1 MSEVAD
7 IEILNRF
14 RSGIESIVLGEKSE
28 SETMAGLHDFLK
40 AHKYQP
46 QPGQEGTLNDLRT
59 IDRMRLVL
67 RTNVEDAR
75 SHGQWARQQFAL
87 SAFPAWRYHRC
98 CACETPLD
106 WPSRWNA
113 ARSATTPD
121 GATAATG
128 EDDMIALVN
137 HPLWTHSE
145 FNDMGSPWTPFAV
158 GSGMMTTPKSRNA
171 AMVLGLLPDTGDDSP
186 RAVRLRAMLIPRQ
199 RGLPNPSTAEIRSSI
214 LAQCGVSARWEGDI
228 LVKLGD

>member
-1 MSEVAD
+1 MANLALNYLRRKLTVPSNFTSEDWLHLQPQMREYVFAMSEVAD

-87 SAFPAWRYHRC
+87 SAFPAWRYHQI
-98 CACETPLD
+98 
-106 WPSRWNA
+106 
-113 ARSATTPD
+113 
-121 GATAATG
+121 G
-128 EDDMIALVN
+128 
-137 HPLWTHSE
+137 
-145 FNDMGSPWTPFAV
+145 
-158 GSGMMTTPKSRNA
+158 
-171 AMVLGLLPDTGDDSP
+171 
-186 RAVRLRAMLIPRQ
+186 RAHV
-199 RGLPNPSTAEIRSSI
+199 
-214 LAQCGVSARWEGDI
+214 
-228 LVKLGD
+228 